1 VPRVGWA
8 PMLGVWY
15 RYVWRGRLGPPHRIS
30 LPNGAVVEPSPPV
43 LIAALRHSHE
53 RLASLAGAVSE
64 EFLTQRSYCTD
75 WSVAQVLSHLGS
87 GAELALIMLES
98 ALSGE
103 PMDRSTFA
111 PIWDAW
117 NAKTP
122 VQQAADCLP
131 ADDAQISR
139 LEGLTDA
146 ELDGISVDF
155 IGLKLDAA
163 GVVRLR
169 LSEHAVHTW
178 DVAAAIDPDAV
189 VAPDAVA
196 LLTDQL
202 PWLAERTGRPGEQP
216 LRVRLRG
223 SNPDID
229 LLLDAADKVT
239 LAPWQGGGMGPA
251 DGEVRMSAEGLLR
264 LFYGR
269 LDAAHTPPAEITGG
283 PALLDQLRAM
293 FPGY

>member
-1 VPRVGWA
+1 
-8 PMLGVWY
+8 
-15 RYVWRGRLGPPHRIS
+15 
-30 LPNGAVVEPSPPV
+30 VESSPQI
-43 LIAALRHSHE
+43 LIAALRHSHN
-53 RLASLAGAVSE
+53 RLASLVGAVDKD
-64 EFLTQRSYCTD
+64 FLTGRSYCTD
-75 WSVAQVLSHLGS
+75 WNVAQVLSHLGS
-87 GAELALIMLES
+87 GAEIALIMLES

-103 PMDRSTFA
+103 PMDRSAFA
-111 PIWDAW
+111 PIWDTW

-122 VQQAADCLP
+122 AQQAADCLP
-131 ADDAQISR
+131 ADEAHISR

-146 ELDGISVDF
+146 ELDSISVDF
-155 IGLKLDAA
+155 FGLKLDAA

-178 DVAAAIDPDAV
+178 DVAVAIDPEAV

-223 SNPDID
+223 SNPDSD

-239 LAPWQGGGMGPA
+239 LAPWRAEGTEPV
-251 DGEVRMSAEGLLR
+251 DGEISMPTEGLLR

-269 LDAAHTPPAEITGG
+269 LDAAHTPPAEIIGG
-283 PALLDQLRAM
+283 PALLDQLRAT

>member
-1 VPRVGWA
+1 
-8 PMLGVWY
+8 
-15 RYVWRGRLGPPHRIS
+15 
-30 LPNGAVVEPSPPV
+30 VEPSPQV

-53 RLASLAGAVSE
+53 RLASLVRAMDKD
-64 EFLTQRSYCTD
+64 FLTSRSYCTD
-75 WSVAQVLSHLGS
+75 WNVAQVLSHLGS
-87 GAELALIMLES
+87 GAEIALLMLES

-103 PMDRSTFA
+103 PLDRSVFA
-111 PIWDAW
+111 PVWDTW

-122 VQQAADCLP
+122 AQQAADCLP
-131 ADDAQISR
+131 ADEAHIGR

-178 DVAAAIDPDAV
+178 DVAVTIDPEAV

-202 PWLAERTGRPGEQP
+202 PWLAERTGRPGDQP
-216 LRVRLRG
+216 LRVRLSG
-223 SNPDID
+223 TSPDLD
-229 LLLDAADKVT
+229 LLLEVTDKVT
-239 LAPWQGGGMGPA
+239 VAPWTAEGAGPV
-251 DGEVRMSAEGLLR
+251 DGEIRMPTEGLLR

-269 LDAAHTPPAEITGG
+269 LDAGRTPRATVTGA
-283 PALLDQLRAM
+283 PVLLDQVRAV

>member
-1 VPRVGWA
+1 
-8 PMLGVWY
+8 
-15 RYVWRGRLGPPHRIS
+15 
-30 LPNGAVVEPSPPV
+30 VEPSPQV

-53 RLASLAGAVSE
+53 RLASLVRAVSE
-64 EFLTQRSYCTD
+64 DFLTSRSYCTD

-87 GAELALIMLES
+87 GAEIALMMLDS

-103 PMDRSTFA
+103 PMDRSGFA

-122 VQQAADCLP
+122 AQQAAGCLP
-131 ADDAQISR
+131 ADEAHISR
-139 LEGLTDA
+139 LEGLTGA
-146 ELDGISVDF
+146 ELDSINVDF
-155 IGLKLDAA
+155 FGMQLDAA

-178 DVAAAIDPDAV
+178 DVAAAIDPEAV

-196 LLTDQL
+196 LLTGHL
-202 PWLAERTGRPGEQP
+202 PWLAERTGRPGDQP

-223 SNPDID
+223 SNPDLD
-229 LLLDAADKVT
+229 LLLEVADKVT
-239 LAPWQGGGMGPA
+239 LAPWQAEGTGPV
-251 DGEVRMSAEGLLR
+251 DGEIGMSTEGLLR

-269 LDAAHTPPAEITGG
+269 LDAGHTPPATVTGA
-283 PALLDQLRAM
+283 PALLDQLRAV